1 MPGAT
6 VIPPLATI
14 DVNVTIPSSSPP
26 PPPPPR
32 QYYPEYKMN

>member
-26 PPPPPR
+26 PPR